1 MRVKISRVAKN
12 NGLPRAFTVKVNG
25 KIQAIN
31 LAIMDFEDSIDR

>member
-25 KIQAIN
+25 KTLKI
-31 LAIMDFEDSIDR
+31 L